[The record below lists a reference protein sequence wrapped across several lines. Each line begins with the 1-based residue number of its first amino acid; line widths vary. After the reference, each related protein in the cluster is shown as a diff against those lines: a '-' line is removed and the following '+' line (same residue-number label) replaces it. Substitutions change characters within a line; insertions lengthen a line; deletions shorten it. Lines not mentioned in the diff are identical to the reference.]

1 MKAKSTSRG
10 KFLLDVS
17 RSELILLNN
26 ALNEVCNGVHISDS
40 EFSTRLGASQNEAR
54 RLLQEIGGA
63 LEGTGSAPA

>member
-1 MKAKSTSRG
+1 MKAKSTTRG
-10 KFLLDVS
+10 KFLLDIS

-40 EFSTRLGASQNEAR
+40 EFSTRLGASHNEAR
-54 RLLQEIGGA
+54 RLLQDIGDA

>member
-1 MKAKSTSRG
+1 MKAKSTTRG

-40 EFSTRLGASQNEAR
+40 EFSTRLGASRNQAR
-54 RLLQEIGGA
+54 RLLQDIGRA
-63 LEGTGSAPA
+63 LEGTDSAPA